1 MTSYVIQGGEEGKAR
16 LRILSHA
23 LWPTTL
29 NLLQRAGI
37 KPGMAC
43 LDVGCGGGDV
53 TLEMARL
60 IGSSGRVTGIDMDS
74 TKLQLAQQDAERQTV
89 ANLKFLALDIA
100 DLDYEA
106 EYDFVYARL
115 LLTHLRD
122 PAQALHRMLKATKP
136 GGVVVVEDMDHS
148 GVFCHPP
155 SSALEQHVS
164 LYNQVARSRGAD
176 PEIGPKLPAL
186 FHQVGLQDV
195 NLLHV
200 QPAFKE
206 GTGKQIHQIT
216 LQNIAPALM
225 AAGIA
230 TEAEIA
236 ALFSELAD
244 FAQDAQT
251 IMSFPRIFQV
261 WAYRP

>member
-1 MTSYVIQGGEEGKAR
+1 
-16 LRILSHA
+16 
-23 LWPTTL
+23 
-29 NLLQRAGI
+29 
-37 KPGMAC
+37 
-43 LDVGCGGGDV
+43 
-53 TLEMARL
+53 
-60 IGSSGRVTGIDMDS
+60 
-74 TKLQLAQQDAERQTV
+74 LAQQDADHQAVT
-89 ANLKFLALDIA
+89 NLTFLTLDIA

-115 LLTHLRD
+115 LLTHLRH
-122 PAQALHRMLKATKP
+122 PAQALQRMLKATKP

-148 GVFCHPP
+148 GVFCHPA
-155 SSALEQHVS
+155 SAALEQHIR
-164 LYNQVARSRGAD
+164 LYNQVARARGAD

-186 FHQVGLQDV
+186 FHQVGLQEI

-225 AAGIA
+225 AAGLA
-230 TEAEIA
+230 TEAEIT
-236 ALFSELAD
+236 ALLSELDD
-244 FAQDAQT
+244 FARNVQT

>member
-1 MTSYVIQGGEEGKAR
+1 MTSYVIRGGEEGKAR

-29 NLLQRAGI
+29 GLLQRAGI

-60 IGSSGRVTGIDMDS
+60 VGSSGRVTGIDMDS
-74 TKLQLAQQDAERQTV
+74 TKLQLAQQDAEREGVT
-89 ANLKFLALDIA
+89 NLTFLVLDIA
-100 DLDYEA
+100 DLDYTA

-122 PAQALHRMLKATKP
+122 PAQTLQQMLKATKP
-136 GGVVVVEDMDHS
+136 GGVVVVEDMDHA
-148 GVFCHPP
+148 GVFCHPA
-155 SSALEQHVS
+155 SAALEQHVR
-164 LYNQVARSRGAD
+164 LYNQVARARGAD

-186 FHQVGLQDV
+186 FQQVGLQAV
-195 NLLHV
+195 NLTHV

-216 LQNIAPALM
+216 LQNIAPALI
-225 AAGIA
+225 AAGLA
-230 TEAEIA
+230 TADEIT
-236 ALFSELAD
+236 ALFSELD
-244 FAQDAQT
+244 NFAQDTQT